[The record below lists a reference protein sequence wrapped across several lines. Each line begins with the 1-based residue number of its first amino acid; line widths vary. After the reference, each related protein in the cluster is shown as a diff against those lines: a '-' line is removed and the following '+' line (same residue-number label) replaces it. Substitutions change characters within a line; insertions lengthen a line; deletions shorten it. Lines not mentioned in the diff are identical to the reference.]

1 MEALTR
7 AKQETG
13 VSKHLH
19 LTHLNEPTVVEFD
32 HGQVAS
38 TLKLKGVSFEIATP
52 EELNR
57 YKRIKHQAISL
68 LSEEFCVM
76 EHTIRRKMN
85 TRLEGD
91 FPEAF
96 TAQVD
101 EKYRAKFSDFP
112 MYANEL
118 YLTLIYRGL
127 DSGKFG
133 KALNFLE
140 TLKTRSMQSAK
151 QAWREQAIS
160 KLKKVM
166 NQLMAQ
172 LSVFKPVLLGARD
185 EELGYSEVLA
195 FYGNFVNGLEFI
207 PFKKALYAS
216 PMFSGMKEGWKH
228 QGPYPKGNLSNYLPQ
243 KRLFFGDSIEFLG
256 RGNRSLFGAMISIKE
271 YATETASVMLSPLL
285 HLDAEFIYTN
295 SFAVE
300 LNEVAQKKIL
310 RQLVRL
316 ENSGDPAISQQ
327 MQLGQCRDD
336 LASGNLKVGYHHNS
350 LMLLAKTTEQLQDV
364 VQKAVKAYA
373 EIGFSVVQETLG
385 LEPAFWAQIP
395 GNQKYVVR
403 SSLITS
409 QNFADFCPLHNYGT
423 GYRDSNHLGSAV
435 SLLET
440 PSKTPL
446 FFNFHAKGS
455 GDKND
460 LTPGHTTIIGG
471 NGSGKTVFMGFMDS
485 QMSRYGGRSFFFDRD
500 RGMEIYIRACGG
512 TYARI
517 HPDHPKESQFNPFC
531 LDDTPKNRAFL
542 KIWMAQ
548 LVKNENEEELPAEI
562 DQSISACVDYAY
574 EALSADHRTLSHIT
588 KILPLN
594 FPRWDRLRKWLKGQG
609 VRSEGDYAF
618 LFDNADDQLSLSASK
633 VGFDFTELLAQPKS
647 VLTAVC
653 MYLVY
658 RIKQSL
664 DGKPVSLYFD
674 EGWQILDN
682 DYWKHQLKQDLPT
695 LRKLNA
701 HIVLA
706 TQSPESVV
714 NSALSAQFLDNCATH
729 IFFCNGSA
737 NYDKHYRHFNL
748 SLSEFE
754 FLKHTPKERRLFLY
768 KQAEEGVI
776 AKLNLAGMED
786 ELAVY
791 SGNKST
797 VALLDQIREE
807 VGDDPRKF
815 LKVFHERRVVVEG
828 RS

>member
-1 MEALTR
+1 MEALKR

-13 VSKHLH
+13 VSTHLH

-32 HGQVAS
+32 NGQVAS
-38 TLKLKGVSFEIATP
+38 TLKLKGVAFEIATP

-68 LSEEFCVM
+68 LSEEFGVL
-76 EHTIRRKMN
+76 EHTFRRKISSN
-85 TRLEGD
+85 LTGE
-91 FPEAF
+91 FVESF
-96 TAQVD
+96 TYQVD
-101 EKYRAKFSDFP
+101 QKYRAKFKDCP

-118 YLTLIYRGL
+118 YLTLIYRGI

-140 TLKTRSMQSAK
+140 TLKNRSMQSAK
-151 QAWREQAIS
+151 QDWREQAIS

-172 LSVFKPVLLGARD
+172 LSVFKPVLLGSRD
-185 EELGYSEVLA
+185 EELGYSEVLS
-195 FYGNFVNGLEFI
+195 FYGNFVNGLQFI

-228 QGPYPKGNLSNYLPQ
+228 QGAYPKGNLSNYLPQ
-243 KRLFFGDSIEFLG
+243 KRLFFGDSVEFLG
-256 RGNRSLFGAMISIKE
+256 RGNHSLFGAMISIKE
-271 YATETASVMLSPLL
+271 YASETASVMLSPLL
-285 HLDAEFIYTN
+285 HLEAEFIYTN
-295 SFAVE
+295 SFSVE

-316 ENSGDPAISQQ
+316 ENSGDPSISQQ

-336 LASGNLKVGYHHNS
+336 LASGNLKVGY
-350 LMLLAKTTEQLQDV
+350 LQEL
-364 VQKAVKAYA
+364 VQKAIKAYA

-395 GNQKYVVR
+395 GNQRYVVR

-423 GYRDSNHLGSAV
+423 GYRDLNHLGSAV

-455 GDKND
+455 GDPND

-517 HPDHPKESQFNPFC
+517 HPDHPLESQFNPFC

-542 KIWMAQ
+542 KTWMAE
-548 LVKNENEEELPAEI
+548 LIKNEQEEELPADI

-574 EALSADHRTLSHIT
+574 EALSRDHRTLSNIT
-588 KILPLN
+588 KILPMN

-609 VRSEGDYAF
+609 VRNEGDWAF
-618 LFDNADDQLSLSASK
+618 LFDNESDQLSLSASK
-633 VGFDFTELLAQPKS
+633 VGFDFTELMAQPKS

-653 MYLVY
+653 MYLMH
-658 RIKQSL
+658 RIKQS
-664 DGKPVSLYFD
+664 
-674 EGWQILDN
+674 
-682 DYWKHQLKQDLPT
+682 
-695 LRKLNA
+695 
-701 HIVLA
+701 
-706 TQSPESVV
+706 
-714 NSALSAQFLDNCATH
+714 
-729 IFFCNGSA
+729 
-737 NYDKHYRHFNL
+737 
-748 SLSEFE
+748 
-754 FLKHTPKERRLFLY
+754 
-768 KQAEEGVI
+768 
-776 AKLNLAGMED
+776 
-786 ELAVY
+786 
-791 SGNKST
+791 
-797 VALLDQIREE
+797 
-807 VGDDPRKF
+807 
-815 LKVFHERRVVVEG
+815 
-828 RS
+828 